1 MKTFDQESIKGLL
14 RGNLMAVATITVMSA
29 VLLILGL
36 GCVLWFVLGD
46 SPAKMFSMAL
56 FFVPA
61 LILTLLAVRFFTKN
75 IRSDIRSGHT
85 RTRVSEVKSILEEKN
100 AEAGSGSLY
109 IPVLG
114 SLFPDL
120 FGERM
125 RSQAVKY
132 IVTRE
137 NEKFEIP
144 PETNVAV
151 HEPVKIYFS
160 EKSDMYLGCEFG
172 F

>member
-1 MKTFDQESIKGLL
+1 MKTFNQEIVRGLL

-36 GCVLWFVLGD
+36 GCVLWLLLGD
-46 SPAKMFSMAL
+46 SPEKMFMMAL

-61 LILTLLAVRFFTKN
+61 LILTLFAVRYFTKN
-75 IRSDIRSGHT
+75 IRSDIRSGNT
-85 RTRVSEVKSILEEKN
+85 RIRISEVKSILEEKN

-114 SLFPDL
+114 SLFPNL

-125 RSQAVKY
+125 RSQEVKY
-132 IVTRE
+132 IITLE

-144 PETNVAV
+144 PETKVAV

>member
-1 MKTFDQESIKGLL
+1 MKTFDQESVRGLL

-29 VLLILGL
+29 VLLIPGL
-36 GCVLWFVLGD
+36 GCILWFVLGD
-46 SPAKMFSMAL
+46 SPEKMLSMAL
-56 FFVPA
+56 FFVLA
-61 LILTLLAVRFFTKN
+61 LVLTLFAVRFFTKN

-114 SLFPDL
+114 SLFPNL

-137 NEKFEIP
+137 NQKFEIP